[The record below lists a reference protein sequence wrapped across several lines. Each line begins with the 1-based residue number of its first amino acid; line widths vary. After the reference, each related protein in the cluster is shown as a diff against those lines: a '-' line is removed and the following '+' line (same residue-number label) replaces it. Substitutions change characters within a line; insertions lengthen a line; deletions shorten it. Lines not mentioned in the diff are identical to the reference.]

1 MYDAAVLAES
11 SSDWVKAVKKW
22 KECVNET
29 LKQTEECRAQCVM
42 ASRVIP
48 EEPDTVQGVYER
60 AAGEKGCLFTKSIKL
75 LQQITSGYFKEQ

>member
-42 ASRVIP
+42 APRVFP
-48 EEPDTVQGVYER
+48 EEPDTAQGVYER
-60 AAGEKGCLFTKSIKL
+60 AAGQKGCLCTKSIKL
-75 LQQITSGYFKEQ
+75 LQPLLVV

>member
-11 SSDWVKAVKKW
+11 SSDWVKAVKNW

-60 AAGEKGCLFTKSIKL
+60 AAGEKRCLFTKSIKL
-75 LQQITSGYFKEQ
+75 LQLLLVV